1 MKKITP
7 ARARARTLCL
17 LPSGTAV
24 WLATIPTALFLLC
37 HSSLSLADDY
47 FDPAAL
53 EFANPQQK
61 TVNLS
66 YFSKAGGQLP
76 GTYPVSI
83 IVNNQPVAQ
92 ETIAF
97 VDDRGTLQP
106 QLTVAQLAQY
116 GVNVSAFSSLSKLR
130 EGEKITRIGRYIPDA
145 STQFNFQEQRLYLSI
160 PQAAMNVKSRG
171 YVDPSLWDDGIPAAF
186 VNYSLS
192 GSQSRGEE
200 GETHSN
206 YLNLRSGINLGGW
219 RLRNVSS
226 MTYNQNS
233 RWQSQTTWLQH
244 DVKPLQSVLQIGDI
258 YTSGDIFDSIQFRGI
273 QLKSEEEM
281 LPDSMRGFAPVIRG
295 MAHSNAKVTVSQ
307 HGYVIYETYVAPGPF
322 VLRDL
327 YPTAQSGDLEVKVKE
342 SNGNV
347 RIFTQPYSA
356 VPFMLREG
364 RSKFSISAGRY
375 RSGVQ
380 QTRTPQFVQAT
391 LLYGLPRAF
400 TFSGGLQLAEN
411 YQSGAAGIGRGFG
424 ELGALGIDATLSKT
438 TTPSHKRYSGHALR
452 VKYQKDFNQTG
463 TTFSLASYRYSSSGY
478 YDFSEAN
485 ALESHYGLIQNKRS
499 REELS
504 VSQTL
509 GDAASLAVSY
519 YSQEYWHAGGRDET
533 AHFGLYSGWKGISW
547 GVGYYLT
554 KSSTRNNMDRSI
566 SFNISIPLSRWLPDH
581 SVSYSTVSDSNG
593 YTSQQVSLYGS
604 VLDSHNLY
612 YSFQQGYDNKGQG
625 ANSGVSLDYHGGYGT
640 AQLGYRQDKIN
651 NQITWGASGSVVAHP
666 HGVTLGQSTGDTFA
680 IVRAPGAANVTVQ
693 NGSNVH
699 TDWRGYAV
707 VPNLTAYRKN
717 FINLDTETMSN
728 DTDID
733 LEAEAVIPGGGA
745 VVEADYQTHIGNRVL
760 FTLRNHEGP
769 LPFGASVRLIG
780 QDQNGATSSAMVA
793 DEGQAYLSGVPQQ
806 GALEASWDSD
816 NISRKC
822 VVHFHIPANQQQ
834 NPVKIIDGIC
844 Q

>member
-1 MKKITP
+1 VKKITSTP
-7 ARARARTLCL
+7 SPGRTLWL
-17 LPSGTAV
+17 LPSGTALF
-24 WLATIPTALFLLC
+24 LATVPTALFLLC
-37 HSSLSLADDY
+37 HSALALADDY

-66 YFSKAGGQLP
+66 YFAKAGGQLP
-76 GTYPVSI
+76 GSYPVTI
-83 IVNNQPVAQ
+83 MVNNQQVAEQ
-92 ETIAF
+92 TIAF

-106 QLTVAQLAQY
+106 QLTVAQLAEY
-116 GVNVSAFSSLSKLR
+116 GVNVSAFSSLNTLH
-130 EGEKITRIGRYIPDA
+130 EGETITRISRYIPNA
-145 STQFNFQEQRLYLSI
+145 SAKFDFKAQRLYLSI
-160 PQAAMNVKSRG
+160 PQAAMNIKSAG
-171 YVDPSLWDDGIPAAF
+171 YVDPARWDDGIPAAF
-186 VNYSLS
+186 VNYNLS
-192 GSQSRGEE
+192 GSQSRGRE

-219 RLRNVSS
+219 RLRNISS
-226 MTYNQNS
+226 MTYNQRS

-244 DVKPLQSVLQIGDI
+244 DVKSLQSVLRIGDV

-322 VLRDL
+322 ALKDL
-327 YPTAQSGDLEVKVKE
+327 YPTAQSGDLEVKIKE
-342 SNGNV
+342 SNGSV
-347 RIFTQPYSA
+347 RVFTQPYSA

-364 RSKFSISAGRY
+364 RSKFSINVGRY
-375 RSGVQ
+375 RSGMD
-380 QTRTPQFVQAT
+380 RARAPQFVQAT
-391 LLYGLPRAF
+391 LFYGLPHAF
-400 TFSGGLQLAEN
+400 TLSGGLQLAEN
-411 YQSGAAGIGRGFG
+411 YQAGAIGIGHGFG
-424 ELGALGIDATLSKT
+424 EFGSLGVDATLAKT
-438 TTPSHKRYSGHALR
+438 TTPSHQRYNGHALR
-452 VKYQKDFNQTG
+452 MQYQKDFNQTG

-485 ALESHYGLIQNKRS
+485 TLESRYDLVQNKRS

-504 VSQTL
+504 ISQSL
-509 GDAASLAVSY
+509 GGTASLAVSF
-519 YSQEYWHAGGRDET
+519 YSQEYWHARGRDET

-566 SFNISIPLSRWLPDH
+566 SFNVSIPLSRWLPDH
-581 SVSYSTVSDSNG
+581 SVSYSTASDSNG
-593 YTSQQVSLYGS
+593 YTTQQVSLYGS
-604 VLDSHNLY
+604 ILNSHNLY
-612 YSFQQGYDNKGQG
+612 YSLQQGYDNKGQG

-640 AQLGYRQDKIN
+640 TQLSYRQDKIN
-651 NQITWGASGSVVAHP
+651 KQISWGASGSVVAHP
-666 HGVTLGQSTGDTFA
+666 HGVTLGQSTGSTFA
-680 IVRAPGAANVTVQ
+680 IVRAPGAANVAVQ

-707 VPNLTAYRKN
+707 VPTLTAYRKN
-717 FINLDTETMSN
+717 YINLDTETMSN

-733 LEAEAVIPGGGA
+733 LNAEAVIPGGGA
-745 VVEADYQTHIGNRVL
+745 VVEANYQTHIGNRVL
-760 FTLRNHEGP
+760 FTLRNQEGP

-780 QDQNGATSSAMVA
+780 KDRDGAASSAMVA

-806 GALEASWDSD
+806 GTVEASWESD
-816 NISRKC
+816 NVSRKC
-822 VVHFHIPANQQQ
+822 VMHFHIPANQQQ
-834 NPVKIIDGIC
+834 NPVKTIAGLC